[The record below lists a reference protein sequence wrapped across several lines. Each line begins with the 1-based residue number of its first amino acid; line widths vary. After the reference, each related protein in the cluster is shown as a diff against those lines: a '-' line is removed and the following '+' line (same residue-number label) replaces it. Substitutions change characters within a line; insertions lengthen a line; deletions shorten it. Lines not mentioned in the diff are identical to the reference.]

1 MTPLISIIIPYYKKK
16 NYIAQAITSIL
27 KQSYKSY
34 ELILVYDDP
43 DRSDLE
49 FIKKIIKKI
58 RNKTVIIN
66 KSNMGAGRSRNIGI
80 SKARGKFI
88 SFLDADDIW
97 KKNKLSYQLSFMQKN
112 KIDFSFTSYEIINK
126 NNTIIKSITAKKII
140 DYNDLIG
147 SCDIGLSTV
156 MIKSDILKKIK
167 FPKIKTKEDYI
178 LWLKLSK
185 KNIKMI
191 GINKNLVIW
200 RKLDNSLSSSI
211 FQRVRDAF
219 YVYHIFLKFNFIK
232 SIFCVLTMSFNFF
245 KKRYL

>member
-1 MTPLISIIIPYYKKK
+1 
-16 NYIAQAITSIL
+16 
-27 KQSYKSY
+27 
-34 ELILVYDDP
+34 
-43 DRSDLE
+43 
-49 FIKKIIKKI
+49 
-58 RNKTVIIN
+58 
-66 KSNMGAGRSRNIGI
+66 MGAGQSRNIGI

-112 KIDFSFTSYEIINK
+112 KIDFSFTSYEIVNK
-126 NNTIIKSITAKKII
+126 NNTVIKSITAKKII

-191 GINKNLVIW
+191 GINKKLVIW